1 MNGITEKLDYL
12 SWLGIDSIWISPFF
26 VSPLTDFGYDIAN
39 YRAIDPTFGK
49 MEDFQALLKK
59 AQQNSCKLVQIVA
72 RQITC

>member
-1 MNGITEKLDYL
+1 MAGHRFDLDFPIL
-12 SWLGIDSIWISPFF
+12 RIAAD
-26 VSPLTDFGYDIAN
+26 DFGYDIAN

>member
-1 MNGITEKLDYL
+1 MRSHFTLVVDKRSVI
-12 SWLGIDSIWISPFF
+12 IWISPFF

-49 MEDFQALLKK
+49 MHNFQALLKK
-59 AQQNSCKLVQIVA
+59 AQQNSYKLAQIVA